1 MFNKM
6 FFLVLFLGIINHQSL
21 FAQQIPAQLLILKQE
36 QFPLPNRKFYIQKI
50 VCDFNQPKYFLT
62 RRGIFNKQRTIT
74 FGDSL
79 QKVLMRYIKPSNT
92 YRAGLVPITIRIK
105 ELKIREQR
113 HFLNEEGT
121 AKIVMDFYVE
131 TDYKPLRLFHTDA
144 SRIYTGFMNISAEH
158 EENFREIVKSCLLD
172 FNNAKVDYSKFVIPN
187 KIFKAKHTPY

>member
-113 HFLNEEGT
+113 HFLNEEGM